1 YRFDLDIEEDLI
13 EEVARLYGFE
23 NIPDHPPK
31 AELKMS
37 APLER
42 QRPVHALRHRLAHEG
57 YQEVLNFGFIDSQ
70 TEMQMGQSN
79 PIAVLNP
86 IASQYG
92 VMRSNLW
99 GGLLQNLRSN
109 LNRGAARVRIFEIG
123 RVFARDS
130 SQMEAPVSWQAL
142 FKLNKWVA

>member
-1 YRFDLDIEEDLI
+1 LDLLI
-13 EEVARLYGFE
+13 PSPRC
-23 NIPDHPPK
+23 
-31 AELKMS
+31 
-37 APLER
+37 R
-42 QRPVHALRHRLAHEG
+42 W
-57 YQEVLNFGFIDSQ
+57 
-70 TEMQMGQSN
+70 GQSN

-130 SQMEAPVSWQAL
+130 SQMEAPGI
-142 FKLNKWVA
+142 VAGFVQTKQVGGLAYGYANPEQWGTPNRL